1 MEATSKIF
9 TGLLLLNLAL
19 FLPCLSATVSS
30 NLSSRPSLPK
40 GPIHHDYTH
49 VERHCQSVLSSAAEL
64 GSDPDSAGALKY
76 KLSFVNGDWT
86 QDAGQAPLLP
96 SHGSYA
102 DAAAAG
108 PDESPQGVPLASF
121 MLLHMDTVPRRGA
134 RTALDASGV
143 LSLTITRRNC
153 CCSYMDPSAAQYFEL
168 RPGIARLLVLF
179 QGVYTETKSS
189 ASGGGERVLCMVG
202 DRVFPVPCTNGADPW
217 DDDWISFKPPVTA
230 DGNILLVLRYPMA
243 TTLATRAV
251 RGEMTSTSA
260 RSDGAYFDT
269 VRLVSQLAGG
279 YSSGYQFQ
287 PEVPGCNDGE
297 PPLSDDGDAMEMD
310 QQLSSG
316 ASLCDI
322 INRSTPDSQAIMEVV
337 PNWDCKG
344 TDAFC
349 SRAGPFA
356 TASRPAASAT
366 EDTAFTRS
374 AIAVQGLTCRMTAT
388 SAGGAAAARV
398 AAVLRYVPPW
408 EDLSVAA
415 KRTGLTGAT
424 LSAEGAWNA
433 STGRVCMA
441 GCIGA
446 GDEACHYRVTLS
458 VRTALSVTRRGSI
471 VGRIT
476 AVDGSHPPLLFQQR
490 VNLRLGSSGETPRMS
505 YTYTKVEQAR
515 ELLRASE
522 PTGGFRGN
530 FVAKSLLSYPD
541 VAGAADDMAS
551 LSNLAGNLNLRF
563 QCVVKPPF
571 VPEWIE
577 VPCFELQI
585 LSIGTLVV
593 VGSYSPQLQGRP
605 RMWNELLG
613 RVHGVEKQ
621 PILNVSAE
629 FTASGNFYTSTPV
642 MSLEGVYNPED
653 GRMYLIGCRK
663 VHAPWRVL
671 SKSKDLE
678 DGMDCSV
685 EVTVEY
691 PPTTTRWLMIGQTA
705 KVSIAS
711 TREED
716 DPLRFARTELR
727 TLPVMYRDQQ
737 WDELMK
743 PIVEG
748 LLCITLLSAAKII
761 LVPVNREF

>member
-1 MEATSKIF
+1 M
-9 TGLLLLNLAL
+9 
-19 FLPCLSATVSS
+19 
-30 NLSSRPSLPK
+30 PK
-40 GPIHHDYTH
+40 RAIHHVD
-49 VERHCQSVLSSAAEL
+49 RHCQSVLSSAAEL
-64 GSDPDSAGALKY
+64 SSDPDSAGVLKY
-76 KLSFVNGDWT
+76 KLSFVNGDWN
-86 QDAGQAPLLP
+86 QDAGQAPLLL

-102 DAAAAG
+102 DAAAAD
-108 PDESPQGVPLASF
+108 PDESPEGVPLASF

-134 RTALDASGV
+134 RTAFDASGV
-143 LSLTITRRNC
+143 LALTITRRNC
-153 CCSYMDPSAAQYFEL
+153 CCSYMEPSASQYFEL
-168 RPGIARLLVLF
+168 RPGVARLLVRF

-202 DRVFPVPCTNGADPW
+202 DGVFPVPCTNGADPW
-217 DDDWISFKPPVTA
+217 DDDWVSFKPPVAA
-230 DGNILLVLRYPMA
+230 DGNILLLLRYPK
-243 TTLATRAV
+243 TSTLTTRAV

-287 PEVPGCNDGE
+287 PEVPWCSDE
-297 PPLSDDGDAMEMD
+297 PPLSHDSDAMD
-310 QQLSSG
+310 QPLSSG

-322 INRSTPDSQAIMEVV
+322 INRSAPDTQAMEVI

-349 SRAGPFA
+349 SRIGPFA
-356 TASRPAASAT
+356 ATSRPAASAT

-374 AIAVQGLTCRMTAT
+374 TIVVQGLTCERTTT
-388 SAGGAAAARV
+388 SGGGAVAARV
-398 AAVLRYVPPW
+398 AVVLRYVPPW

-415 KRTGLTGAT
+415 KRTGLSGTT
-424 LSAEGAWNA
+424 LSTEGAWNA
-433 STGRVCMA
+433 STGRACMA
-441 GCIGA
+441 GCLGA

-458 VRTALSVTRRGSI
+458 VRTALSMTRRGSI

-476 AVDGSHPPLLFQQR
+476 AVDGSHAPLLFQQR
-490 VNLRLGSSGETPRMS
+490 VNLRLGSSGGETPRMS
-505 YTYTKVEQAR
+505 YVYTKVEQAR

-522 PTGGFRGN
+522 TTGGFRGN

-551 LSNLAGNLNLRF
+551 LANLAGNLNLRF
-563 QCVVKPPF
+563 QGVVRPPF

-577 VPCFELQI
+577 EPCFELQI

-593 VGSYSPQLQGRP
+593 VASYSPQLQAGRP
-605 RMWNELLG
+605 MMWNELFG

-621 PILNVSAE
+621 RILNVSAE
-629 FTASGNFYTSTPV
+629 FTASGSFLGPTPV

-663 VHAPWRVL
+663 VHAVKVL
-671 SKSKDLE
+671 SKIRDLE

-691 PPTTTRWLMIGQTA
+691 PPTTTRRLMVGQTA

-711 TREED
+711 TREEN

-727 TLPVMYRDQQ
+727 TLPVMYRDQR

-743 PIVEG
+743 PIVDG

-761 LVPVNREF
+761 LVPVQGY